1 MPLGAGATMATLH
14 DIAEHF
20 GLAESTVS
28 RVLNKKGRVSAET
41 RRRVLAYAAEVNYHP
56 NLLARGLKEQRSNT
70 VGVLV
75 PDITNEYYA
84 LMFKAIDDGM
94 RSSGFTSI
102 VFNTNEDM
110 AREQEFLG
118 YLHSSQIDGMI
129 AATSGSSAYD
139 HLQDAMLDRVV
150 FIDNIPAVT
159 RPVRYVGSD
168 NIASSRELTE
178 HLIARGHRRIATL
191 VGSLAESSARE
202 RLEGFQACLRQH
214 QLPLPAPW
222 IVKTN
227 FLYDDGYRKAGE
239 LLTAVGRP
247 TAIIAQNNV
256 LAYAVIRVAN
266 EVGLHVPGDLAV
278 ACFDHIDVYGFMRPV
293 ITTMLQ
299 PLDEIAAIACRELL
313 DRIDGGPVNPGR
325 TMLPVHFRLG
335 ETT

>member
-1 MPLGAGATMATLH
+1 MPTLR
-14 DIAEHF
+14 DIADHF

-28 RVLNKKGRVSAET
+28 RILNNKGRVSAET
-41 RRRVLAYAAEVNYHP
+41 RRQVLAYAGVVNYHP

-84 LMFKAIDDGM
+84 LMFKAIDDGV
-94 RSSGFTSI
+94 RAGGFTSI
-102 VFNTNEDM
+102 LFNTNEDM
-110 AREQEFLG
+110 VREQEFLG
-118 YLHSSQIDGMI
+118 YLHSARVDGMI
-129 AATSGSSAYD
+129 VATSGSSAYD
-139 HLQDAMLDRVV
+139 HLPEPLLDRIV
-150 FIDNIPAVT
+150 FVDNIPAVT

-168 NIASSRELTE
+168 NVTSSRELTE

-214 QLPLPAPW
+214 GLPLPGAW
-222 IVKTN
+222 IVRTN

-239 LLTAVGRP
+239 LLAERDRP
-247 TAIIAQNNV
+247 TAVIAQNNV

-266 EVGLHVPGDLAV
+266 EVGLRVPDDIAV
-278 ACFDHIDVYGFMRPV
+278 ACFDHVDVYGFMRPV
-293 ITTMLQ
+293 ITTMRQ
-299 PLDEIAAIACRELL
+299 PMDDIAAIACRELL
-313 DRIDGGPVNPGR
+313 QRIDGGECAPGR
-325 TMLPVHFRLG
+325 TMLPVEFRPG

>member
-1 MPLGAGATMATLH
+1 MATLS
-14 DIAEHF
+14 DIAAHV
-20 GLAESTVS
+20 GLDESTVS
-28 RVLNKKGRVSAET
+28 RILNNKGRVSAET

-70 VGVLV
+70 VGVLL

-84 LMFKAIDDGM
+84 LMFKAIDAGM
-94 RSSGFTSI
+94 RSAGFTSI
-102 VFNTNEDM
+102 LFNTNEDM
-110 AREQEFLG
+110 AREQEFLS
-118 YLHSSQIDGMI
+118 YLHSSQVDGLI

-139 HLQDAMLDRVV
+139 QLSDALLDRIV
-150 FIDNIPAVT
+150 FVDNIPAVM

-168 NIASSRELTE
+168 NVASSRDLTE
-178 HLIARGHRRIATL
+178 HLITRGHRRIATL

-202 RLEGFQACLRQH
+202 RLEGFQACLRQYRLV
-214 QLPLPAPW
+214 LPPGW

-239 LLTAVGRP
+239 LLASPDRP
-247 TAIIAQNNV
+247 TAVIAQNNV

-266 EVGLHVPGDLAV
+266 EVGLQVPDDLAV
-278 ACFDHIDVYGFMRPV
+278 ACFDHVDVYGFMRPV
-293 ITTMLQ
+293 ITTVLQ
-299 PLDEIAAIACRELL
+299 PVDEIAAIACRELMI
-313 DRIDGGPVNPGR
+313 RIEGSSGAPGR

>member
-1 MPLGAGATMATLH
+1 MATLH
-14 DIAEHF
+14 DIAAHF
-20 GLAESTVS
+20 GLAESTIS
-28 RVLNKKGRVSAET
+28 RVLNNKGRVST
-41 RRRVLAYAAEVNYHP
+41 GVRRQVLEYAAEVNYHP
-56 NLLARGLKEQRSNT
+56 NVLARGLKEQRSNT

-84 LMFKAIDDGM
+84 LIFKAIDKAM
-94 RSSGFTSI
+94 RAAGFTSI
-102 VFNTNEDM
+102 LFNTNEDM
-110 AREQEFLG
+110 TREQEFLG

-129 AATSGSSAYD
+129 VATTGSSAYD
-139 HLQDAMLDRVV
+139 QLPEALLDRLV
-150 FIDNIPAVT
+150 FVDNIPAVT

-168 NIASSRELTE
+168 NVASSGELSE

-202 RLEGFQACLRQH
+202 RLEGFQSCLRQH
-214 QLPLPAPW
+214 QLALPAPW

-227 FLYDDGYRKAGE
+227 FLYEDGYRKAGE
-239 LLTAVGRP
+239 LLAATGRP

-266 EVGLHVPGDLAV
+266 EVGLQVPGDLAV
-278 ACFDHIDVYGFMRPV
+278 ACFDHIDAYGFMRPV

-299 PLDEIAAIACRELL
+299 PMDEIAAIACRELL
-313 DRIDGGPVNPGR
+313 DRVDGGPVTPGR
-325 TMLPVHFRLG
+325 TMLRAQFRLG